1 MGWDSLRYVI
11 RSSWPELVKSGQP
24 MLLHECTPDF
34 PDWALLKPMQ
44 WFSSKAWR
52 LETFR
57 LPSKR
62 MRRVSVLWDF
72 SKVDFAG
79 TFSEFVNLFVQPT
92 EVPGS
97 IFFRKG
103 EDLGL
108 EASKTKLQ
116 SLQMYTDIWRNYGQE
131 PGRFIEVLVRSEQR
145 PPFGKLETVVPTLVT
160 HHSPYCLEK
169 KRLLTADESLEGQ
182 LLPANHPARRLLR
195 DGALKENQARHL
207 AGNTMNCACVGTI
220 MMYVIATTRVLD
232 DHSAFAFP
240 SSSSRDF
247 D

>member
-1 MGWDSLRYVI
+1 MVSRCCCN
-11 RSSWPELVKSGQP
+11 
-24 MLLHECTPDF
+24 ECTPDF

-57 LPSKR
+57 LCPTMLGIPSKR
-62 MRRVSVLWDF
+62 MRRFSVLWDS

-131 PGRFIEVLVRSEQR
+131 PGRFIEVLVRSE
-145 PPFGKLETVVPTLVT
+145 
-160 HHSPYCLEK
+160 
-169 KRLLTADESLEGQ
+169 
-182 LLPANHPARRLLR
+182 PAASFRKAR
-195 DGALKENQARHL
+195 DGRADLGDASQPLLLGEEKIVDGR
-207 AGNTMNCACVGTI
+207 
-220 MMYVIATTRVLD
+220 
-232 DHSAFAFP
+232 
-240 SSSSRDF
+240 
-247 D
+247 